1 MRQLTVEIAAG
12 ELNFTLEREC
22 LDIEELLGFASRENQ
37 KRGYLFVSKVL
48 GKHIPCRP
56 SDMRRIYTLL
66 SSQLNVADTGLVVG
80 MAETAVGLGGGVAH
94 SLQQENPNSTVFY
107 THTTRYTIDQAEA
120 FRIDESHSHA
130 PDHIL
135 YEPSLTV
142 NKQLKNLQH
151 IILVDDEISTGRT
164 LYQLSKKMRAVYPDV
179 KRITW
184 ASIIN
189 WLPTD
194 LREDYNQKLGGRVEF
209 VSLVDGR
216 FDFKPNEQFK
226 AQLPENTSQTITH
239 KGVRADT
246 GRRSLEVDTL
256 ATAAKFKTTE
266 TASVENKPLAVI
278 GHGEFLLQPFLYAES
293 LEQQGKDVL
302 FQSTTR
308 SPILIGD
315 TIKSRTEFSP
325 DTSSSCSNQYYIYNL
340 EKDRNLIYCYEQQN
354 DMDTCGLRQL
364 HPGIGAV
371 LMREHETP

>member
-1 MRQLTVEIAAG
+1 MRQLIIEIAAG
-12 ELNFTLEREC
+12 ELNFTLERE
-22 LDIEELLGFASRENQ
+22 LVDIEKLLGFASRENQ

-66 SSQLNVADTGLVVG
+66 SSQIKVVDTSLVVG

-94 SLQQENPNSTVFY
+94 SLQQNNSNATIFY
-107 THTTRYTIDQAEA
+107 THTTRYTIDQTEA

-135 YEPSLTV
+135 YEPTSPV
-142 NKQLKNLQH
+142 NQQLKNLKH

-164 LYQLSKKMRAVYPDV
+164 LYQLSKKMRIMYPDV
-179 KRITW
+179 KQITW

-189 WLPTD
+189 WLPTN
-194 LREDYNQKLGGRVEF
+194 LRDDYNQKLGGGVEF

-216 FDFKPNEQFK
+216 FDFKPNKQFK
-226 AQLPENTSQTITH
+226 AQLPENTNQTITH

-246 GRRSLEVDTL
+246 GRSSLAVDTL
-256 ATAAKFKTTE
+256 AATAKFIETE
-266 TASVENKPLAVI
+266 NLKGKPLAVI

-325 DTSSSCSNQYYIYNL
+325 DMSSPCPSQYYIYNL
-340 EKDRNLIYCYEQQN
+340 EKDRNLIYCYEQQD

-371 LMREHETP
+371 LMSEHETP

>member
-1 MRQLTVEIAAG
+1 
-12 ELNFTLEREC
+12 
-22 LDIEELLGFASRENQ
+22 
-37 KRGYLFVSKVL
+37 
-48 GKHIPCRP
+48 
-56 SDMRRIYTLL
+56 
-66 SSQLNVADTGLVVG
+66 

-94 SLQQENPNSTVFY
+94 SLKQNNPDTTVFY
-107 THTTRYTIDQAEA
+107 THTTRYTIEQVEA
-120 FRIDESHSHA
+120 FRINEAHSHA

-135 YEPSLTV
+135 YEPASAV
-142 NKQLKNLQH
+142 HQQLENVQH

-164 LYQLSKKMRAVYPDV
+164 LYQLSKKMRAMYPKV

-194 LREDYNQKLGGRVEF
+194 LRNEYNQKLGGDIEF
-209 VSLVDGR
+209 VSLVDGS
-216 FDFKPNEQFK
+216 FTFKPNAQFK
-226 AQLPENTSQTITH
+226 VKLPENASQTITR

-246 GRRSLEVDTL
+246 GRSSLKIDTL
-256 ATAAKFKTTE
+256 ATAAKFIATKNI
-266 TASVENKPLAVI
+266 ENKPLAVI

-325 DTSSSCSNQYYIYNL
+325 DTSSSCSSQYYIYNL
-340 EKDRNLIYCYEQQN
+340 KTDRNLVYCYEQQD
-354 DMDTCGLRQL
+354 DMDVCGLRQQ
-364 HPGIGAV
+364 HPGVGAV
-371 LMREHETP
+371 LISESKTY